1 MPRFINEEDGAYE
14 DGWTCPSC
22 TFYNI
27 GADDVCK
34 MCGNNRKFAFTG
46 VDPQTSPK
54 ENPLFTNGYIK
65 RYLQDVEKAA
75 AANILKTLCTKKSLQ
90 SVWWVDDS
98 GIRNSG
104 MWHKEDE
111 LTVRHHVPIEL
122 RSNIASA
129 ALYYDSLQE
138 FEVMFIPGRISA
150 APPADSE
157 DSFGAAEV
165 PVAACEMTRVAEAEV
180 VPLNAFVVQPGTE
193 LGAELSGESE
203 PLPETPELATIL
215 MDFKELL
222 KEAGLR
228 TRGMTG
234 MELVNTVAFV
244 KETDRSLF
252 AGIEEDLVS
261 KAVALWHQLYDHVD
275 TDDEDSDHEADL
287 LGKKIS
293 MRGLLK
299 QTSLRSDKSERILV
313 KTEQQSKFSVG
324 QEVEVG
330 GFNYYTRFARFN
342 GRKATIRQMTGN
354 KYVVDIKR
362 ADGTGIDVTMTLDA
376 KQLFESHSFKDHITK
391 AMRL

>member
-1 MPRFINEEDGAYE
+1 M
-14 DGWTCPSC
+14 
-22 TFYNI
+22 
-27 GADDVCK
+27 CK

-90 SVWWVDDS
+90 SVWWVDD
-98 GIRNSG
+98 SG

-376 KQLFESHSFKDHITK
+376 KRLFESHSFKNHITK